1 MSLYQ
6 WLCLLGVQGL
16 VTTVISLVITRKI
29 NKSDKKAE
37 DARIKAEEVAKKQ
50 EKEAKATAEG
60 IKALLK
66 DRLLQG
72 YKHYIN
78 DVGWADE
85 HDRENMKNIHAQ
97 YRALGG
103 NGDMNDLRRTFRHLP
118 TVEGGPQ
125 TEVSDE
131 SEEHS

>member
-1 MSLYQ
+1 MNLYQ

-16 VTTVISLVITRKI
+16 VTTLISLVITKKM
-29 NKSDKKAE
+29 NKAE
-37 DARIKAEEVAKKQ
+37 QKAEKARARAEEANETA
-50 EKEAKATAEG
+50 EKTAKATAEG
-60 IKALLK
+60 VKALLK

-78 DVGWADE
+78 DIGWADE
-85 HDRENMKNIHAQ
+85 HDRDNMKNIHAQ
-97 YRALGG
+97 YHALGG

-118 TVEGGPQ
+118 TVQGGPP

-131 SEEHS
+131 E

>member
-1 MSLYQ
+1 MSTYQ
-6 WLCLLGVQGL
+6 LLCLIGVQGAI
-16 VTTVISLVITRKI
+16 TTIISIVITRKF
-29 NKSDKKAE
+29 NKAAKKADE
-37 DARIKAEEVAKKQ
+37 AQQRADEVAAKQ
-50 EKEAKATAEG
+50 EREAKATAEG

-78 DVGWADE
+78 DVHWADE
-85 HDRENMKNIHAQ
+85 HDRENMRNIHAQ
-97 YRALGG
+97 YHALGG

-118 TVEGGPQ
+118 TVKGGPP

-131 SEEHS
+131 SEDHS

>member
-1 MSLYQ
+1 MNLYQ
-6 WLCLLGVQGL
+6 WLCLLGVQGAITAVL
-16 VTTVISLVITRKI
+16 TFVITKKL
-29 NKSDKKAE
+29 NKAEAKAEQARIRADEAAKKA
-37 DARIKAEEVAKKQ
+37 

-60 IKALLK
+60 VKALLK

-72 YKHYIN
+72 YKYYIN
-78 DVGWADE
+78 QIGWADE
-85 HDRENMKNIHAQ
+85 HDRENMKNIHEQ
-97 YRALGG
+97 YHALGG

-131 SEEHS
+131 E